1 MVQLNIAALECSNEK
16 IVVFDYNLILRF
28 IRVLSYLYIL
38 MYYVSMISRF

>member
-1 MVQLNIAALECSNEK
+1 MVQLNIAALESSNEK
-16 IVVFDYNLILRF
+16 IVLFDYIILKF

>member
-16 IVVFDYNLILRF
+16 IVLFDYIILKF